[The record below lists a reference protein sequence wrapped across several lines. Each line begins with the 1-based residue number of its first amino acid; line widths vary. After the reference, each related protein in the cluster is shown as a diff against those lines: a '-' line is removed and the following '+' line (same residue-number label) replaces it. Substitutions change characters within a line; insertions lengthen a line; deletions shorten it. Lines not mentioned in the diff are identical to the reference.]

1 MLTKVGAEQRVE
13 RVIEKDIAEGKS
25 NQKEL
30 KEAIKEQIENLDELN
45 VKIKSSLALRKA
57 DITSADYK
65 NQ

>member
-1 MLTKVGAEQRVE
+1 M
-13 RVIEKDIAEGKS
+13 IEKDIAEGKS

-30 KEAIKEQIENLDELN
+30 KDAIKEQIENLDELN

-57 DITSADYK
+57 DITSSDYK